1 MKLFDAAPFRA
12 VALVEPVTTN
22 WLHLPSLHA
31 ELLPLAIAAGH
42 DALQLGC
49 AYGSDAPS
57 GCTYEATGI
66 GGEAGNRFYVTWLE
80 PGDGDTAPRFAQ
92 VLREKLL
99 AAAQQQRLTSQL
111 AA

>member
-1 MKLFDAAPFRA
+1 MKLFDAAPFKA
-12 VALVEPVTTN
+12 VAIVEPASTN

-49 AYGSDAPS
+49 LYGSDAPS

-80 PGDGDTAPRFAQ
+80 AGDSDTAPRFAQ

-99 AAAQQQRLTSQL
+99 AAAEQNRLTMKV